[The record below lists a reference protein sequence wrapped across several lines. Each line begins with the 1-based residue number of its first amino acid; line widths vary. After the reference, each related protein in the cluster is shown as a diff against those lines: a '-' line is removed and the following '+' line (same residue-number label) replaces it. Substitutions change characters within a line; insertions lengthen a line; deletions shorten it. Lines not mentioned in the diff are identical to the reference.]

1 MDNSSAGAIRNL
13 QQRPHTGGWT
23 AANRI
28 WAFFVY
34 GRSSYMGVLRM
45 WAFFFSEPER
55 ENPCVDD
62 PHLDNPRVANPHREN
77 PAQRNTK

>member
-1 MDNSSAGAIRNL
+1 MTWTIAVRVQSEIYNNAHIQVAG
-13 QQRPHTGGWT
+13 QQLT
-23 AANRI
+23 
-28 WAFFVY
+28 VY
-34 GRSSYMGVLRM
+34 GRSSYVGVLRM

>member
-1 MDNSSAGAIRNL
+1 
-13 QQRPHTGGWT
+13 
-23 AANRI
+23 
-28 WAFFVY
+28 
-34 GRSSYMGVLRM
+34 M

-77 PAQRNTK
+77 PAQRNTHGIKYQSINLDGWGRECLSLLWTDGTDLV

>member
-1 MDNSSAGAIRNL
+1 
-13 QQRPHTGGWT
+13 
-23 AANRI
+23 
-28 WAFFVY
+28 
-34 GRSSYMGVLRM
+34 MGVLRM

>member
-1 MDNSSAGAIRNL
+1 MDNSGAGAIRNL
-13 QQRPHTGGWT
+13 QQRPHTGGCT
-23 AANRI
+23 AAN
-28 WAFFVY
+28 
-34 GRSSYMGVLRM
+34 RM

-62 PHLDNPRVANPHREN
+62 PRLDNPCVANLHREN